1 LKAIGVE
8 TYTVIDGH
16 FEYYAAVRAREKEPR
31 KGEMVN
37 AFVISPKEED
47 IVVKQASAIRGMEDT
62 AKAETEQLLGSSNS
76 LTPTYNETQQLKI
89 YFNNLR
95 NHYSKSWKILIIK
108 LLK

>member
-1 LKAIGVE
+1 LKATGVE

-47 IVVKQASAIRGMEDT
+47 IVVKQASAIRGME
-62 AKAETEQLLGSSNS
+62 
-76 LTPTYNETQQLKI
+76 I
-89 YFNNLR
+89 
-95 NHYSKSWKILIIK
+95 
-108 LLK
+108 LLKQ